1 MVEIVPVMV
10 KISGSP
16 GLIDE
21 LQIDAASRVGEVK
34 VQSAGPSE
42 EVSHLKLGLGEVATL
57 VALVNGVVTFGKFAY
72 TIFEHFKQRKSE
84 ELTVQTPL
92 RTVVILASDATS
104 PEHIKELLEGS
115 LKP

>member
-1 MVEIVPVMV
+1 MAQVVPLMV
-10 KISGSP
+10 KMSGSP
-16 GLIDE
+16 GLIAE
-21 LQIDAASRVGEVK
+21 LQADAAARMDEVK

-42 EVSHLKLGLGEVATL
+42 EVSRLKLGLGDVATM
-57 VALVNGVVTFGKFAY
+57 VALVNGVATFAKFAY
-72 TIFEHFKQRKSE
+72 AIYEHFKQNKSE

-104 PEHIKELLEGS
+104 VEQVKAMLDAS